1 MENRTDIYLN
11 GEWVKPHGSETL
23 EVVDP
28 RTAQVVATVV
38 LADEQDVDAAVSAA
52 RKAFNRN
59 DWPVEERLAALTK
72 LAEIFVERTDEM
84 AACVSSEMGA
94 PDAAS
99 KAIQVGMPLQ
109 VLNTTIK
116 VLRDFE
122 FDTPL
127 GPSTIAKEPVGV
139 AAAITPWNFPL
150 HQAMAKVSSAL
161 AAGCPVILKPAEL
174 TPLSAYLFAQAI
186 HDAGVPAGW
195 FALLPG
201 RGTVVGAALASHP
214 GVDIVSFTG
223 STKVGREISR
233 LGAESIKRVTLELG
247 GKSPSVLLDDL
258 DDEAFENAVK
268 TSFGFCLMNTG
279 QTCAAWTRM
288 IIPEN
293 RYDDAVR
300 ILRELAPTLAPN
312 LGPLA
317 SAQQWDR
324 VRGYLDTG
332 LAEGAVLEVGEIED
346 APVDGYWMTPKVL
359 GKVSPDMT
367 IGQEE
372 IFGPVLALQTY
383 TTVDEAVELA
393 NSTIYGLSAGVFG
406 ADEDRAWEV
415 ARRIRSGVVHING
428 MNSNALAPFGGFKQS
443 GIGRELGEFGIEEYL
458 EIKSLQPRPVAA
470 S

>member
-1 MENRTDIYLN
+1 MENRTDIYVN
-11 GEWVKPHGSETL
+11 GEWVKPHGSESL

-38 LADEQDVDAAVSAA
+38 LADEQDVDTAVAAA
-52 RKAFNRN
+52 RKAFNRS

-94 PDAAS
+94 PDGAS

-258 DDEAFENAVK
+258 DDEGFANAVK

-300 ILRELAPTLAPN
+300 LLTELAPALAPN
-312 LGPLA
+312 MGPLA

-324 VRGYLDTG
+324 VRSYLDTG

-346 APVDGYWMTPKVL
+346 APVDGYWMAPKVL
-359 GKVSPDMT
+359 GKVSPEMT

-383 TTVDEAVELA
+383 RTVDEAVELA

-470 S
+470 T